1 MGPLTFAPVT
11 PELAAANQEVLRLA
25 LREPLTRPSRQRAAR
40 PLSIHDTELIAHIA
54 EGRTNSQISRHSGE
68 PTAAIQQR
76 ITWLMATTK
85 TRSRAHLVAEGIR
98 HGWIR
103 WERTYWA
110 AQPQRWIPGGT
121 R

>member
-11 PELAAANQEVLRLA
+11 PEMAAANYELLRLT
-25 LREPLTRPSRQRAAR
+25 LKEPLRRAPVQRSAK
-40 PLSIHDTELIAHIA
+40 PLPIHDTELIAQIA
-54 EGRTNSQISRHSGE
+54 AGDTNAQIAQRCGVHVMAVQQRVTWLRHS
-68 PTAAIQQR
+68 
-76 ITWLMATTK
+76 TK
-85 TRSRAHLVAEGIR
+85 TRSRAHLVAEATR

-110 AQPQRWIPGGT
+110 AQPQRWIPGGA

>member
-11 PELAAANQEVLRLA
+11 PEMADANREVLRLA

-40 PLSIHDTELIAHIA
+40 PLKIHDTELIAHIA
-54 EGRTNSQISRHSGE
+54 EGRTNSQISRVVGE
-68 PTAAIQQR
+68 PTAAVQQR
-76 ITWLMATTK
+76 VTWLLATTN
-85 TRSRAHLVAEGIR
+85 TRSRAHLVAEATR

-103 WERTYWA
+103 WERTCWA